1 MGLRYER
8 AIFTPDEFYECL
20 INLRRTNPAAFAR
33 FASRTD
39 ERLRAYEEAKS
50 EAAGRRADGN
60 DSKGEKPC
68 PVT

>member
-1 MGLRYER
+1 VSQGHESAM
-8 AIFTPDEFYECL
+8 FTPNEFYECL

-33 FASRTD
+33 FAGRTD
-39 ERLRAYEEAKS
+39 ERLRAYEEAKR
-50 EAAGRRADGN
+50 AAEGRHRERD

>member
-1 MGLRYER
+1 MSQEYEA

-33 FASRTD
+33 FASRTE

-50 EAAGRRADGN
+50 EAERD

-68 PVT
+68 LVT